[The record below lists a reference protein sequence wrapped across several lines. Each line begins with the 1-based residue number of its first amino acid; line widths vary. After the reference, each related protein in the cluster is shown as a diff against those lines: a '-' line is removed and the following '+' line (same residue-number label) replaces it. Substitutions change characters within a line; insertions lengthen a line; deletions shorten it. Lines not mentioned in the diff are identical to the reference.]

1 MIQPVKSSKTTWFVY
16 WVDLEEPV
24 PGSGKD
30 YFLPTLLIICD
41 PSGAPL
47 ASPEILEELDQVR
60 VENFLVRL
68 FDRLGPPD
76 RLAIC
81 QSDDWEEE
89 GWKAF
94 SEDHQVE
101 IRFQRFDNDVP
112 AAFRA
117 LTRTVVL
124 RFSRDSKDVP
134 DRTEIAR
141 GLVNTAMRV
150 RSTQKKLSLLRLALD
165 QDPDCS
171 FARVELADQD
181 FQNGNWKNCMTAY
194 EELISREAPRWQGS
208 AAAWWSDLETRPF
221 LRALYGR
228 GMTLWHEGQHGP
240 AAEQFENLLDLNRH
254 DNQGVRFFIPLLRLL
269 AEEPES
275 ASAFFERYEKEYPGD
290 YPEPSFS
297 FGWALTLSL
306 CGLENEAKSKYREGI
321 LKNLYIAPML
331 LEESTEPPRNL
342 WHPNERAEPN
352 YAAEFIDSYA
362 VLWDR
367 EPGALRLLRE
377 TWEELAPLVAKILV
391 LRGEMLD
398 FQDQRYEPD
407 YKKLWQKFVED
418 DERLTKSA
426 DA

>member
-1 MIQPVKSSKTTWFVY
+1 VIQPVKSSKTTWFVY

-24 PGSGKD
+24 PGVGTD

-41 PSGAPL
+41 AAGTPL
-47 ASPEILEELDQVR
+47 AAPEILEELDQAR

-76 RLAIC
+76 RLAVC
-81 QSDDWEEE
+81 QSEDWDEEA
-89 GWKAF
+89 WKMF
-94 SEDHQVE
+94 SEEHQVD

-124 RFSRDSKDVP
+124 RFSKES
-134 DRTEIAR
+134 TELPERNDIAS
-141 GLVNTAMRV
+141 GLVNTALRV
-150 RSTQKKLSLLRLALD
+150 RSAQKKMALLRLALEH
-165 QDPDCS
+165 DPDCAA
-171 FARVELADQD
+171 ARVELADAD
-181 FQNGNWKNCMTAY
+181 FQRGNWKNCLAAY
-194 EELISREAPRWQGS
+194 DELISREMPRWHGL
-208 AAAWWSDLETRPF
+208 APNWWAELETRPV
-221 LRALYGR
+221 LRAFYGR
-228 GMTLWHEGQHGP
+228 GMTLWHQGHHGH
-240 AAEQFENLLDLNRH
+240 AAEQFENLLELNKR

-275 ASAFFERYEKEYPGD
+275 AAGFFERYEKDYAGD
-290 YPEPSFS
+290 YTEPSFS

-306 CGLENEAKSKYREGI
+306 CGMEAEAKAKYREGI

-331 LEESTEPPRNL
+331 LEDAETVRNS
-342 WHPNERAEPN
+342 WHPNDRAEPN

-377 TWEELAPLVAKILV
+377 TWQELSPHIAEIHA
-391 LRGEMLD
+391 LRARMLD
-398 FQDQRYEPD
+398 FQDQRFEPN
-407 YKKLWQKFVED
+407 YKKLWQELVEA
-418 DERLTKSA
+418 DEKLTAASNF
-426 DA
+426 

>member
-1 MIQPVKSSKTTWFVY
+1 VIQPVKSSKTTWYVY

-24 PGSGKD
+24 PTPGRD

-41 PSGAPL
+41 ASGSPL
-47 ASPEILEELDQVR
+47 AAPEILEELDQAR

-76 RLAIC
+76 RLAVC
-81 QSDDWEEE
+81 QSEDWDEED
-89 GWKAF
+89 WKAF
-94 SEDHQVE
+94 SEEHQVD

-124 RFSRDSKDVP
+124 RFSKESTELP
-134 DRTEIAR
+134 ERTDIAR
-141 GLVNTAMRV
+141 GLVNTALRV
-150 RSTQKKLSLLRLALD
+150 RSNQKKFALLRLALEH
-165 QDPDCS
+165 DPDCAA
-171 FARVELADQD
+171 ARIELADVD
-181 FQNGNWKNCMTAY
+181 FQRGNWKNCLAAY
-194 EELISREAPRWQGS
+194 DELIGRELPRWQER
-208 AAAWWSDLETRPF
+208 APTWWTDVGTRPV

-228 GMTLWHEGQHGP
+228 AMTLWHQGHHGH
-240 AAEQFENLLDLNRH
+240 AAEQFEHLLELNRK

-269 AEEPES
+269 AEEPE
-275 ASAFFERYEKEYPGD
+275 AAAAFFERYEKDYAGD
-290 YPEPSFS
+290 YTEPSFS

-306 CGLENEAKSKYREGI
+306 CGLEAESKAKYREGI

-331 LEESTEPPRNL
+331 LEETEPPRNV
-342 WHPNERAEPN
+342 WHPNDRAEPN

-377 TWEELAPLVAKILV
+377 TWQELTPRVGEILA
-391 LRGEMLD
+391 LRTRMLD
-398 FQDQRYEPD
+398 FQDQRYEPN
-407 YKKLWQKFVED
+407 YKKLWQELVET
-418 DERLTKSA
+418 DEKLTAAES
-426 DA
+426 